1 MTKVALV
8 TGSSSGIGYE
18 TSILLARNH
27 FTTYAS
33 MRNLKKSDDLLKIV
47 SNEKIPL
54 KVIQLDVDNDNS
66 VTNAVKTIVEE
77 NGRID
82 ILVNNAG
89 FDMFGPLEDLTI
101 DEIKAQFET
110 NFFGLIRTT
119 KSCNSHNE
127 ETAKWYNCK
136 HKFTGWKNRINAI
149 SYGLP
154 RK

>member
-1 MTKVALV
+1 
-8 TGSSSGIGYE
+8 
-18 TSILLARNH
+18 
-27 FTTYAS
+27 

-77 NGRID
+77 NARID

-119 KSCNSHNE
+119 K
-127 ETAKWYNCK
+127 
-136 HKFTGWKNRINAI
+136 
-149 SYGLP
+149 L
-154 RK
+154 

>member
-18 TSILLARNH
+18 TSILLARNY

-33 MRNLKKSDDLLKIV
+33 MRNLKKSDDLLKII

-54 KVIQLDVDNDNS
+54 KVIQLDVDDDNS

-77 NGRID
+77 NSRID

-110 NFFGLIRTT
+110 NFFGLIRAT
-119 KSCNSHNE
+119 KAVIPTMRKQQSGTIVNISSLGGRIGLMPFL
-127 ETAKWYNCK
+127 TAY
-136 HKFTGWKNRINAI
+136 HA
-149 SYGLP
+149 S
-154 RK
+154 